1 MPKAQRGRQEPT
13 FIEQAR
19 RRQIIEAA
27 IEVLAAS
34 GYEYASLERIALRA
48 GISRGLISY
57 HFAGRD
63 ELMAAVVARA
73 YEDGAAYMGPRIKA
87 AKTPTEMLLAYLQT
101 NVEFMRDHRN
111 QMLALLAVRRAGN
124 PAALRRSL
132 SGLGQALGPIEKILR
147 WGQEAGDFRD
157 FDPHVMA
164 MAIRNVIDGLPHH
177 MGADPHLDLDACARE
192 IIGLFSV
199 GIRKMGRRK

>member
-87 AKTPTEMLLAYLQT
+87 AKTPTEMLLAYTRAADELRQAYEIARLNT
-101 NVEFMRDHRN
+101 SNLPPYDKLVPPPDH
-111 QMLALLAVRRAGN
+111 A
-124 PAALRRSL
+124 
-132 SGLGQALGPIEKILR
+132 
-147 WGQEAGDFRD
+147 
-157 FDPHVMA
+157 
-164 MAIRNVIDGLPHH
+164 
-177 MGADPHLDLDACARE
+177 
-192 IIGLFSV
+192 
-199 GIRKMGRRK
+199 